1 MQAKVLVLGSTGL
14 LGSAFK
20 YVSKNYK
27 FDFLFPSREDL
38 NLLNVDDLEKFIE
51 LNKPDFVINCAGH
64 NDVKAIEVNDEDFD
78 LALNLN
84 AYLPFELSKLSKKY
98 KFRLLTFSS
107 DYVFDGQKKSYR
119 ESDTRNPINRYGLT
133 KSIGEQL
140 ALSLDSKVSIFR
152 TAWLFGPFKQNFVSF
167 MVNKALEDQEIK
179 VVNDQFGSPTFTI
192 DIAQYVLDNIDS
204 HENGVFHLVNDSCV
218 SWFDL
223 TQMSFIVI
231 GLQNKL
237 QKVSTKDFNSIVN
250 RPLNSVLNSYHI
262 TKLRPLEQALKDYL
276 LNYDL

>member
-1 MQAKVLVLGSTGL
+1 MLTKVLVLGSTGL

-20 YVSKNYK
+20 YLSGNYG
-27 FDFLFPSREDL
+27 FDFLFPSRKDL
-38 NLLNVDDLEKFIE
+38 DLLNVDDLENFI
-51 LNKPDFVINCAGH
+51 LLHKPDFVINCAGH
-64 NDVKAIEVNDEDFD
+64 NDVKAIEINDEEFD

-84 AYLPFELSKLSKKY
+84 AYLPFELSKFSKKY

-119 ESDTRNPINRYGLT
+119 ESDVRNPINRYGIT

-167 MVNKALEDQEIK
+167 MVNRALENQEIK

-223 TQMSFIVI
+223 TQMSFIV
-231 GLQNKL
+231 LSLPNKVN
-237 QKVSTKDFNSIVN
+237 KVSSQVFDSKVN
-250 RPLNSVLNSYHI
+250 RPLNSVLNSYNI
-262 TKLRPLEQALKDYL
+262 RKLRPLELALKDYL
-276 LNYDL
+276 INYDL

>member
-1 MQAKVLVLGSTGL
+1 MLTKVLVLGSTGL

-20 YVSKNYK
+20 YLSRNYG
-27 FDFLFPSREDL
+27 FDFLFPSRKDL
-38 NLLNVDDLEKFIE
+38 DLLNVDDLENFI
-51 LNKPDFVINCAGH
+51 LLHKPDFVINCAGH
-64 NDVKAIEVNDEDFD
+64 NDVKAIEINDEEFD
-78 LALNLN
+78 LALKLN
-84 AYLPFELSKLSKKY
+84 AYLPFELSKFSKKY

-119 ESDTRNPINRYGLT
+119 ESDVRNPINRYGIT

-167 MVNKALEDQEIK
+167 MVNRALENQEIK

-223 TQMSFIVI
+223 TQMSFIV
-231 GLQNKL
+231 LSLPNKVN
-237 QKVSTKDFNSIVN
+237 KVSSQVFDSKVN
-250 RPLNSVLNSYHI
+250 RPLNSVLNSYNI
-262 TKLRPLEQALKDYL
+262 RKLRPLELALKDYL
-276 LNYDL
+276 INYDL

>member
-1 MQAKVLVLGSTGL
+1 MQTKVLVLGSTGL

-20 YVSKNYK
+20 YLSENYK
-27 FDFLFPSREDL
+27 FDFLFPSRKDID
-38 NLLNVDDLEKFIE
+38 LLNIDDLEKFIV
-51 LNKPDFVINCAGH
+51 LHKPDFVINCAGH
-64 NDVKAIEVNDEDFD
+64 NDVKAIEVNDEEFD

-119 ESDTRNPINRYGLT
+119 ESDVRNPINRYGIT

-167 MVNKALEDQEIK
+167 MVNRALENQEIK

-223 TQMSFIVI
+223 TQMSFIV
-231 GLQNKL
+231 LSLPNKVN
-237 QKVSTKDFNSIVN
+237 KVSSQVFDSKVN
-250 RPLNSVLNSYHI
+250 RPLNSVLNSYNI
-262 TKLRPLEQALKDYL
+262 RKLRPLELALKDYL
-276 LNYDL
+276 INYDL

>member
-1 MQAKVLVLGSTGL
+1 MQSKVLVLGSTGL

-20 YVSKNYK
+20 YLSRNYK
-27 FDFLFPSREDL
+27 YDFLFPSRKELD
-38 NLLNVDDLEKFIE
+38 LLNIDDLEKFI
-51 LNKPDFVINCAGH
+51 LLHKPDFVINCAGH
-64 NDVKAIEVNDEDFD
+64 NDVKAIEVNDEEFD

-119 ESDTRNPINRYGLT
+119 ESDTQNPINRYGLT

-167 MVNKALEDQEIK
+167 MVNRA
-179 VVNDQFGSPTFTI
+179 
-192 DIAQYVLDNIDS
+192 
-204 HENGVFHLVNDSCV
+204 
-218 SWFDL
+218 
-223 TQMSFIVI
+223 
-231 GLQNKL
+231 
-237 QKVSTKDFNSIVN
+237 
-250 RPLNSVLNSYHI
+250 
-262 TKLRPLEQALKDYL
+262 
-276 LNYDL
+276 